1 MRNSSPGHQPWINVL
16 QFYDSLQFYITLRS
30 VTPSDHL
37 MPEQLSLQQEIPS
50 AWLHPNES
58 SEGGGN
64 SHVGLWGKK
73 KKRASVDNIGGI
85 LAVNKWGR
93 EWGMRRGR
101 KGDSFIATADCSW
114 SQNKAHSSHC
124 RLAL

>member
-1 MRNSSPGHQPWINVL
+1 MRAVK
-16 QFYDSLQFYITLRS
+16 
-30 VTPSDHL
+30 V
-37 MPEQLSLQQEIPS
+37 EAIPMLDFG
-50 AWLHPNES
+50 A
-58 SEGGGN
+58 
-64 SHVGLWGKK
+64 KK
-73 KKRASVDNIGGI
+73 KKKMASVDNIGGI

-114 SQNKAHSSHC
+114 SQNKARSGHC